1 MVLSGSFGGVGASVL
16 TPGIED
22 ARARSSNMLM
32 KSISGS
38 NGILD
43 KAMPL
48 GRNRTDGT
56 RDSLSRDQIG
66 TAGRDDQV
74 ASLEADCRGACTKLK
89 PCRDAAPGY
98 TSALC
103 ARDACARDLCL
114 ASLHHPCRRRV
125 APRRLPRGD
134 RDAPAAAAGQAQGAG
149 AEARPPRAAG
159 AAIAATAL
167 ASALPATTLPA
178 ALSVTTPA
186 ATALASALAAP
197 TVATTVPHHHR
208 PHDHRPPPP
217 PSPPP
222 GGEAD
227 GRCGHA

>member
-103 ARDACARDLCL
+103 AHDACARDAC
-114 ASLHHPCRRRV
+114 
-125 APRRLPRGD
+125 
-134 RDAPAAAAGQAQGAG
+134 
-149 AEARPPRAAG
+149 
-159 AAIAATAL
+159 
-167 ASALPATTLPA
+167 ALPACITRAAAVSRRAGYREEIATLQQQLQAKPK
-178 ALSVTTPA
+178 
-186 ATALASALAAP
+186 AP
-197 TVATTVPHHHR
+197 EQRRDPRVLQVP
-208 PHDHRPPPP
+208 PSPPP

-222 GGEAD
+222 SPPPRFPPPSLSPPSPPPPSPPPSPPLPSPPPSPTTTVPTTTVPTTTTTTTRWGS
-227 GRCGHA
+227 

>member
-98 TSALC
+98 TSALS
-103 ARDACARDLCL
+103 LCTRRMCMCTRRLRL

-178 ALSVTTPA
+178 ALP
-186 ATALASALAAP
+186 
-197 TVATTVPHHHR
+197 
-208 PHDHRPPPP
+208 
-217 PSPPP
+217 
-222 GGEAD
+222 
-227 GRCGHA
+227 

>member
-103 ARDACARDLCL
+103 ARDACARDAVPCQL
-114 ASLHHPCRRRV
+114 ASPVPPPCRAAQATARRSRRSSSSCRPS
-125 APRRLPRGD
+125 PRRRSRGETPACCRCRHRRHRPRL
-134 RDAPAAAAGQAQGAG
+134 
-149 AEARPPRAAG
+149 RPPRHH
-159 AAIAATAL
+159 
-167 ASALPATTLPA
+167 ASRRPLCHPPRR
-178 ALSVTTPA
+178 
-186 ATALASALAAP
+186 
-197 TVATTVPHHHR
+197 HR
-208 PHDHRPPPP
+208 PRLRPRRPYRRHHRPPPP
-217 PSPPP
+217 PSPRPP
-222 GGEAD
+222 SPTTTLTTARWGS
-227 GRCGHA
+227 